1 MKVGATVRFT
11 PLAAAHWREYREGVV
26 KQVDGDTVVVRYDD
40 GTERTVPAGDVD
52 VVAMPKQSR
61 AVNEMIVAGD
71 DASNL
76 SEDVVESGE

>member
-11 PLAAAHWREYREGVV
+11 PLAAAHWREYREGTLVELNNADAVV
-26 KQVDGDTVVVRYDD
+26 EFED
-40 GTERTVPAGDVD
+40 GTKRIVPASDLD